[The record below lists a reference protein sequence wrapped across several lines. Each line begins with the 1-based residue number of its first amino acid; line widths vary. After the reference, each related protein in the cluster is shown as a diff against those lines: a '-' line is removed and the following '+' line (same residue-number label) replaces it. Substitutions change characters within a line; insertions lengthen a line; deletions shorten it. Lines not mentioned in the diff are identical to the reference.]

1 MGLLSNR
8 IERSELKKG
17 DHIYCYRKAHTFSH
31 HGIYVGNDRVI
42 HFRKSKKKHNPI
54 RTVLGRNKS
63 CGECGYNRIE
73 DKGIVKTCVD
83 CFLKHHRLFRFEYK
97 VGVTEA
103 MVKRSGTCSAASPD
117 LAEVVIQRANDELK
131 NNKEFGGYD
140 FVENNCECFA
150 FYCTTGIPRSTQANA
165 FKDAIQNVRKTF
177 PTGEHHSP
185 KPIFESLLK
194 GYLDDKIRRFNEESL
209 INKKNDDDDD
219 DDGSDQDE

>member
-63 CGECGYNRIE
+63 CGECGYNRIG

-209 INKKNDDDDD
+209 INKKNDDDD
-219 DDGSDQDE
+219 GSDQDE